1 MIVPPDA
8 GTVLPIKR
16 VYSGRVQDNSFSL
29 QGPLGRQTGSM
40 IAVHGTISS
49 HSRGSLINLTIY
61 PADSMIRL
69 LFACASGLLFPIL
82 WWILD
87 GAFSAG
93 PLVIVPIFVSLGLLS
108 YPLGLIG
115 VGTQLGYLLDHL
127 QSLFASV
134 PQTATPP
141 PRQEGV
147 PPVVSPPPAVLP
159 SQRPAV
165 DHTWPTRATLMMIGA
180 FALGGLG
187 VLVSCVGIPLIFIPQ
202 ALDRHQTAKR
212 MVETPC
218 EIVDSRIVEDHSHV
232 TKMERSGSRTKQVP
246 TGEIHTSYMPEFL
259 IRYQVEGTTH
269 ETWTYRFEHFSGF
282 TSRSD
287 AEQLL
292 QQFSQG
298 QEYPCWYDPLDPE
311 LAVLERSSGA
321 WIVLPFTFFFTAI
334 FFAPSAGAIIVGF
347 VLLRKLRRSRR

>member
-1 MIVPPDA
+1 
-8 GTVLPIKR
+8 
-16 VYSGRVQDNSFSL
+16 
-29 QGPLGRQTGSM
+29 
-40 IAVHGTISS
+40 
-49 HSRGSLINLTIY
+49 
-61 PADSMIRL
+61 MIRL

-180 FALGGLG
+180 LALGGLG

-311 LAVLERSSGA
+311 LVVLERSSGA